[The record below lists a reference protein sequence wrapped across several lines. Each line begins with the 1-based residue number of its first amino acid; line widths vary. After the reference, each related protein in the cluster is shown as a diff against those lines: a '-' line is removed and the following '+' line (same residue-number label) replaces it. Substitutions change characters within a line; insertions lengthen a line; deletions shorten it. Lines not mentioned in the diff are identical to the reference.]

1 MHARTLTISIV
12 LTAGLLSLAGCQSSP
27 SSTVA
32 GGEPSPRST
41 VTGGETVPRLLDHSP
56 DKSIQY
62 IVSADL
68 SDIRLLVY
76 RAGALARLGHNH
88 VVQAR
93 NIKGEIYLAPEIHNS
108 RFSIEIPVKD
118 LVVDSA
124 GPRLDEGEEF
134 SRQPDAD
141 AIAGTTRNMLGEKVL
156 DAANYQTIKI
166 DLLALNGPIWGLD
179 ATVRIKLHGVERDL
193 VVPAMVENGNDKL
206 VVSSVFSVSQ
216 KDFGIA
222 AFSVLGGAL
231 QVADTVKIRMR
242 IVAIKG

>member
-1 MHARTLTISIV
+1 MHAWTLTISIV

-32 GGEPSPRST
+32 GGESLPSSM
-41 VTGGETVPRLLDHSP
+41 VTGRETVPRLLDHLPGTSVR
-56 DKSIQY
+56 Y
-62 IVSADL
+62 IVSAEL

-93 NIKGEIYLAPEIHNS
+93 NIRGEIVLAPEIHNS
-108 RFSIEIPVKD
+108 GFSLEIPVKD
-118 LVVDSA
+118 LEVDAA
-124 GPRLDEGEEF
+124 GPRLDEGPEF
-134 SRQPDAD
+134 SQQPDAG

-156 DAANYQTIKI
+156 DAANFQTIKV
-166 DLLALNGPIWGLD
+166 DLLALNGPIWGLG
-179 ATVRIKLHGVERDL
+179 ATVRIRLHGVEREL
-193 VVPAMVENGNDKL
+193 VVPAVVETGNDKL

-216 KDFGIA
+216 KDFGITP
-222 AFSVLGGAL
+222 FSALGGAL
-231 QVADTVKIRMR
+231 QVADTVRIRMR